1 MSESEIL
8 GSSETT
14 FFKVCFTHT
23 KDIYFLDKGA
33 LIIGF
38 ADKRPLIQRALY
50 GRCPY
55 PSDGAT
61 SKNSLNL
68 SAFAARPHSWP
79 RAKNRIQASVSY
91 HLVCSVTLAGGV
103 IQASMDEGG

>member
-1 MSESEIL
+1 MNQREAFVSNNNSL
-8 GSSETT
+8 
-14 FFKVCFTHT
+14 
-23 KDIYFLDKGA
+23 DIYFLDKGA

>member
-1 MSESEIL
+1 MP
-8 GSSETT
+8 
-14 FFKVCFTHT
+14 FKQ
-23 KDIYFLDKGA
+23 KDYKNNLLLLIDMYFLDKGA

-68 SAFAARPHSWP
+68 SAFAARPHAWP

-91 HLVCSVTLAGGV
+91 SLVSSLTLAVGGNRCL
-103 IQASMDEGG
+103 DG